1 MATRAADV
9 QQARAPSFDVF
20 HEDGSRWWKIL
31 RDHKAAVGFTAAT
44 GLIVT
49 GWLLRDRNLLSAEH
63 GVGYALGVG
72 SVACMS
78 ILLLYPLRKRFRRLK
93 FLGPLPKWFRNH
105 MFFGVCAPI
114 AALYHC
120 NFQLG
125 SLNSRIALFSALTVA
140 GSGLIGRFIYSKIH
154 HGLYGRK
161 ANLKELLK
169 TVKVTTPGVGKLGT
183 FIPELTARITRFD
196 REVLVPPK
204 TLLECVRLPV
214 MLAVKTRLHRR
225 RLRKFTRAS
234 LAFHAKRSEIVA
246 QHSKQLETV
255 IDRYVANHL
264 GHVQRVASFTA
275 YDRLFA
281 LWHKVHLPFFIV
293 LLITVAVHVAVVHL
307 Y

>member
-1 MATRAADV
+1 MATRAVDV
-9 QQARAPSFDVF
+9 ERTTARSFDVF
-20 HEDGSRWWKIL
+20 REEESRWWKSL
-31 RDHKAAVGFTAAT
+31 REHKAAVGFLVATA
-44 GLIVT
+44 LIII
-49 GWLLRDRNLLSAEH
+49 GWLLRDRNFLSAEH
-63 GVGYALGVG
+63 GPGYALGI
-72 SVACMS
+72 VAVSCMS
-78 ILLLYPLRKRFRRLK
+78 ILLLYPLRKRFRQLK
-93 FLGPLPKWFRNH
+93 FLGPLPRWFRNH

-140 GSGLIGRFIYSKIH
+140 GSGLVGRFIYSKIH

-196 REVLVPPK
+196 RAVLVPPK

-214 MLAVKTRLHRR
+214 VLAVKTRLHRR

-246 QHSKQLETV
+246 EHSSQLEKV
-255 IDRYVANHL
+255 IARYVANHL
-264 GHVQRVASFTA
+264 DHVQRVASFTA

-293 LLITVAVHVAVVHL
+293 LIITVTVHVAVVHL